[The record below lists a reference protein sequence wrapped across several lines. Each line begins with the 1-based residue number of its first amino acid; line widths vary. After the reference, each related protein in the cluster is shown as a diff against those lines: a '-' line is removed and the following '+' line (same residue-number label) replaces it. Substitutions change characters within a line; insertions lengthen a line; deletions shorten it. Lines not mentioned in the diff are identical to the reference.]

1 MIIYTSLMLIN
12 VKFNRFNELF
22 KDVSL
27 QLLSDSFKGSMHI
40 HRFNELSKC
49 IIYLLRCN
57 WRGCTLF
64 SDSFEVCMPCPALV
78 STLLPP
84 QVIPDPVQDRGE
96 PGVHPRGV
104 LQRAPQPPA
113 HHPDQTG
120 QDGLQCTPVQWRVS
134 PVLASGV
141 RRRHQGAPTV
151 ALTRILSRSRML

>member
-1 MIIYTSLMLIN
+1 MNYSRMYPCNFFQTRSKVPCTYIASTNYQN
-12 VKFNRFNELF
+12 VLSTCYVLTGE
-22 KDVSL
+22 DV
-27 QLLSDSFKGSMHI
+27 
-40 HRFNELSKC
+40 
-49 IIYLLRCN
+49 
-57 WRGCTLF
+57 TLF
-64 SDSFEVCMPCPALV
+64 SDSSEVCMACPSLV

-104 LQRAPQPPA
+104 LQRAAQPPA